1 MLPKQYCVF
10 FIVVHELGIPYTRM
24 TETGYVWV
32 SQYPIYTKIYLYKW
46 IQFRTWLPVHV
57 FFLLWWN
64 MTLYK
69 YVIVYI
75 YIYYYTVWVIRQPR
89 YRMSWYM
96 TGCSKNCGKTSNSR
110 NQLVNCHSQKEKHLD
125 RWYFQLPCWVVPGW
139 TWVGENF
146 VVYFFCHSVCHR
158 SVLITIVYSN
168 LMLWRDWNDD

>member
-1 MLPKQYCVF
+1 MMVGQWLWGKYATQTILWF

-69 YVIVYI
+69 YVNVYI
-75 YIYYYTVWVIRQPR
+75 YIIILYGLYDSQGI
-89 YRMSWYM
+89 
-96 TGCSKNCGKTSNSR
+96 GCHGIWR
-110 NQLVNCHSQKEKHLD
+110 
-125 RWYFQLPCWVVPGW
+125 VVPRIAGKPQTPEINWWIASLKRKSIW
-139 TWVGENF
+139 TGGTFNCLVGLF
-146 VVYFFCHSVCHR
+146 
-158 SVLITIVYSN
+158 LGGPG
-168 LMLWRDWNDD
+168 